1 MPDSKFIKSAGAM
14 LRETREAKGISL
26 EEASRSTH
34 IHVNVLRKIEADDF
48 SSLGM
53 VYAKGFLKIYAE
65 FLGLDKNDIVE
76 RFTGAVPAS
85 QRTRAAQKVIIPG
98 TTPAPA
104 GKNPFSAVLQ
114 GVSAWIRKIDVKIV
128 VIVVLC
134 VFVLWGFKA
143 LFQAIGRHKSKKPAA
158 AAQAGIP
165 GKTRTVTAAEKKS
178 VVGSKKKTA
187 PAVSQK
193 IAVNAPAPAIFEKV
207 VLVVRARAKTWLQ
220 VKVDGKVV
228 FQNVLARG
236 AAESWT
242 AAKKIEMMIGNAGAV
257 ELELNGRILERIGR
271 PGQTLKHVVVTRDGL
286 TVDK

>member
-14 LRETREAKGISL
+14 LRETRESKGISL

-34 IHVNVLRKIEADDF
+34 IHVGVLKKIEGDDF
-48 SSLGM
+48 SSMGL

-65 FLGLDKNDIVE
+65 FLGLDKADIVE
-76 RFTGAVPAS
+76 RFAGAVPAS
-85 QRTRAAQKVIIPG
+85 QRTRSSQKVIIPG
-98 TTPAPA
+98 ITVSSAPA
-104 GKNPFSAVLQ
+104 GKNPFSAVWER
-114 GVSAWIRKIDVKIV
+114 VASWIKNIDVKIV

-134 VFVLWGFKA
+134 VVVFWGFRTLLRA
-143 LFQAIGRHKSKKPAA
+143 MGRRNAQKPAA
-158 AAQAGIP
+158 AQVRVSEKALAVAQ
-165 GKTRTVTAAEKKS
+165 KKS
-178 VVGSKKKTA
+178 VVEPKKKAA
-187 PAVSQK
+187 PAAPDKKTVS
-193 IAVNAPAPAIFEKV
+193 APVPPVAEKV

-228 FQNVLARG
+228 FQSVLARG

-271 PGQTLKHVVVTRDGL
+271 PGQTLKHVVVTRNGL
-286 TVDK
+286 TVNK

>member
-14 LRETREAKGISL
+14 LKETREAKGISL

-34 IHVNVLRKIEADDF
+34 IHVNVLKKIEADDF
-48 SSLGM
+48 ASMDM

-65 FLGLDKNDIVE
+65 FLSLDKSDIIE
-76 RFTGAVPAS
+76 RFAGTAPAS
-85 QRTRAAQKVIIPG
+85 QRVRGVPKVVIPGAAAQADG
-98 TTPAPA
+98 T
-104 GKNPFSAVLQ
+104 NLFSAVLR
-114 GVSAWIRKIDVKIV
+114 GAVAGIKKIDIKIV

-134 VFVLWGFKA
+134 AVVFWGFKT
-143 LFQAIGRHKSKKPAA
+143 LFQVMGRKKSQKPSVQ
-158 AAQAGIP
+158 AQVKFSEKAQ
-165 GKTRTVTAAEKKS
+165 KKS
-178 VVGSKKKTA
+178 VVGSQKKTA
-187 PAVSQK
+187 SAVSQK
-193 IAVNAPAPAIFEKV
+193 TAVNASAPAIFEKV

-220 VKVDGKVV
+220 VKVDGRVV

>member
-14 LRETREAKGISL
+14 LRETREARGISL

-53 VYAKGFLKIYAE
+53 VYTKGFLKIYAE

-85 QRTRAAQKVIIPG
+85 QRTRIAQKVIIPG
-98 TTPAPA
+98 TTPAPV
-104 GKNPFSAVLQ
+104 GKNIFSAVFQ
-114 GVSAWIRKIDVKIV
+114 GVAAWIRKIDVKIV

-143 LFQAIGRHKSKKPAA
+143 LFQAIGRHKSSKPA
-158 AAQAGIP
+158 AAQAGLP
-165 GKTRTVTAAEKKS
+165 GKTHTVTAAEKKS
-178 VVGSKKKTA
+178 VVEPKKKMA
-187 PAVSQK
+187 PVAVSK
-193 IAVNAPAPAIFEKV
+193 AEVSVPAPVVEKV

-220 VKVDGKVV
+220 VKVDGRAV

-242 AAKKIEMMIGNAGAV
+242 ATKKIEMMIGNAGAV

-286 TVDK
+286 TVNK